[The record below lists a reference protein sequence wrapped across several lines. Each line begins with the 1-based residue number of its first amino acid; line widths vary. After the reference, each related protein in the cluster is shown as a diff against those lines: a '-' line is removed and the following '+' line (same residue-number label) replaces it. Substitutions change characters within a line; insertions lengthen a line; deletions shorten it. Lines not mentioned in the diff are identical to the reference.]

1 MLSTLGSRL
10 LGFVRIGILAS
21 LFGVSAEA
29 DIINLVFNI
38 PNTLRKLLAE
48 GALSTA
54 FVPVL
59 SKNLLKDPSRA
70 QSRKIVSSLLGL
82 QLLVLTPF
90 LIIAAIAPHWI
101 IDLLLNFDDP
111 ESQMRAAELFRY
123 MAYYILFISISAV
136 LMGTLNSNERFVIP
150 GLTPLMFSIS
160 VISSLLLFHRSMGIF
175 AMAVGVLVG
184 GMAQVLFQLPQF
196 IRIGYRL
203 SFRID
208 FSLDEF
214 RQILKNWV
222 PVLLT
227 SGVFALNQFIATRFA
242 SEMEVGSG
250 AAMQYAIVFLQ
261 LPYGIFSASI
271 ITVLYPRL
279 SKQVGSDLRREA
291 AGTVEY
297 GLSSL
302 LTFLLPAAMGL
313 MMLGPELVS
322 TALQRGELTAADSLL
337 TAQVLFW
344 YSPGLIF
351 MGINNFLQRLCYS
364 DGDLKLPIYN
374 ALIITV
380 VDIGLSLWLKETALR
395 VRGLA
400 LANSLSYVVAGI
412 WLLIKSRQRF
422 PQIRFRPIFVDLIK
436 ILLSL
441 LPAVGIIL
449 AGRWLFGDYWV
460 DGSSLIGL
468 MKFLAVSLPAIASIF
483 LMFLLFRL
491 RGIYLLLKKK

>member
-160 VISSLLLFHRSMGIF
+160 VISSLLLFHRSLGIF

-196 IRIGYRL
+196 IRLGYRL

-214 RQILKNWV
+214 RQIIKNWV

-322 TALQRGELTAADSLL
+322 TALQRE
-337 TAQVLFW
+337 
-344 YSPGLIF
+344 
-351 MGINNFLQRLCYS
+351 N
-364 DGDLKLPIYN
+364 
-374 ALIITV
+374 
-380 VDIGLSLWLKETALR
+380 
-395 VRGLA
+395 
-400 LANSLSYVVAGI
+400 
-412 WLLIKSRQRF
+412 
-422 PQIRFRPIFVDLIK
+422 
-436 ILLSL
+436 
-441 LPAVGIIL
+441 
-449 AGRWLFGDYWV
+449 
-460 DGSSLIGL
+460 
-468 MKFLAVSLPAIASIF
+468 
-483 LMFLLFRL
+483 
-491 RGIYLLLKKK
+491 

>member
-1 MLSTLGSRL
+1 
-10 LGFVRIGILAS
+10 
-21 LFGVSAEA
+21 
-29 DIINLVFNI
+29 
-38 PNTLRKLLAE
+38 
-48 GALSTA
+48 
-54 FVPVL
+54 
-59 SKNLLKDPSRA
+59 
-70 QSRKIVSSLLGL
+70 
-82 QLLVLTPF
+82 
-90 LIIAAIAPHWI
+90 
-101 IDLLLNFDDP
+101 
-111 ESQMRAAELFRY
+111 
-123 MAYYILFISISAV
+123 
-136 LMGTLNSNERFVIP
+136 VIP

-351 MGINNFLQRLCYS
+351 MGHQQFPS
-364 DGDLKLPIYN
+364 
-374 ALIITV
+374 
-380 VDIGLSLWLKETALR
+380 TA
-395 VRGLA
+395 
-400 LANSLSYVVAGI
+400 
-412 WLLIKSRQRF
+412 
-422 PQIRFRPIFVDLIK
+422 
-436 ILLSL
+436 
-441 LPAVGIIL
+441 
-449 AGRWLFGDYWV
+449 
-460 DGSSLIGL
+460 
-468 MKFLAVSLPAIASIF
+468 
-483 LMFLLFRL
+483 LLFRWRSQAADL
-491 RGIYLLLKKK
+491 